1 MLKIELSISR
11 AGLLICCY
19 LMDRRELDIEEAI
32 AVFNKLAGSEPDP
45 TKDLFRSLE
54 FTIRREVIRVKIRR
68 EHKVVFTL
76 GLLQESPER

>member
-1 MLKIELSISR
+1 MKLNFSIFR

-19 LMDRRELDIEEAI
+19 LMDRREVDIEEAI

>member
-1 MLKIELSISR
+1 MTIGLLNSWKLNFSIFR

-32 AVFNKLAGSEPDP
+32 AVFNKLAGPQPDP

-54 FTIRREVIRVKIRR
+54 FTIRRAVIRVQI
-68 EHKVVFTL
+68 
-76 GLLQESPER
+76 